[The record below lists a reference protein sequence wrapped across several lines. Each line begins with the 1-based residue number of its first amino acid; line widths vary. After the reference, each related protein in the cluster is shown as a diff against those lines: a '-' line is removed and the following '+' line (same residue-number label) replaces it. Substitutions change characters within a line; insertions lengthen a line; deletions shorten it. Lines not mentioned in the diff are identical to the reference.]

1 MSDDDNIIQFPGLGA
16 DSAEQNND
24 QADSAGI
31 GPIRFN
37 GEGMPELS
45 ADQEKALHVILS
57 GMSFV
62 CVGIKP
68 TEGGADFFT
77 AVEGTDDD
85 LRNAQPHLEGVIDRA
100 FDRKGI

>member
-1 MSDDDNIIQFPGLGA
+1 MSDDDNIIKFPGLGA
-16 DSAEQNND
+16 DASDEN
-24 QADSAGI
+24 QADTDAHGI

-37 GEGMPELS
+37 GQGMPELS

-77 AVEGTDDD
+77 AVEGKDED

>member
-1 MSDDDNIIQFPGLGA
+1 MSEDDNIIKFPGA
-16 DSAEQNND
+16 DADASAQNQEAAN
-24 QADSAGI
+24 ADGI

-37 GEGMPELS
+37 GQGMPELS

-77 AVEGTDDD
+77 AVEGKDED